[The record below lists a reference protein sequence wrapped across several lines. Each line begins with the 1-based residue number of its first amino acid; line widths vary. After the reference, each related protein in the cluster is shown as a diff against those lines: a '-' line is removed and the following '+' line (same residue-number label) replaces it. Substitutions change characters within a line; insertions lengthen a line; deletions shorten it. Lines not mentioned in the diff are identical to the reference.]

1 MESSPAGSLAI
12 QLAKLSGFS
21 PIITTA
27 SLKNAELLKS
37 YGATHVLDRSLPQ
50 DALIAEVFKIAGG
63 PISVVYDAISLPD
76 TQAVGYAL
84 LAPNGQL
91 LTVLPSTI
99 KDTTEGRSVV
109 AVVGVVQLPYNVEFS
124 KVLLAQLPAWLE
136 SGEIK
141 PLRVEVIPGGLG
153 GITAGLDKLKNN
165 QVSGA
170 KLVVRPQETV

>member
-27 SLKNAELLKS
+27 SLKKGEVLKL
-37 YGATHVLDRSLPQ
+37 YGATHVLDHSLPQ
-50 DALIAEVFKIAGG
+50 DALVAQVSKIAGG
-63 PISVVYDAISLPD
+63 PVSLVYDAISLAK

-99 KDTTEGRSVV
+99 EDTTEGRSVV
-109 AVVGVVQLPYNVEFS
+109 AVVGVVQLPYNIELS
-124 KVLLAQLPAWLE
+124 KVLLAQLPASLG
-136 SGEIK
+136 SGKIR
-141 PLRVEVIPGGLG
+141 PLRVEVIPNGRGM
-153 GITAGLDKLKNN
+153 IT
-165 QVSGA
+165 VS
-170 KLVVRPQETV
+170 RE